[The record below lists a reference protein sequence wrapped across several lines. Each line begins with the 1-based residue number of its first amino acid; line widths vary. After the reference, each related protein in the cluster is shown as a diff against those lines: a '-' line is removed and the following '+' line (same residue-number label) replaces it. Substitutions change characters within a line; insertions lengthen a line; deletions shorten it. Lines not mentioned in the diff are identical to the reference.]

1 MIERRGFGRSYG
13 HYNSVA
19 ADRNSGIRIIGGG
32 RLQILKSSRKH
43 PEEIRQGDCKIRD
56 FVLEYLLAWESS
68 PATHPENLTPLIMR
82 KTVHCAHILGL
93 CSIGI
98 GNAPRPADAFASAPS
113 RQMQVLITPGLRR
126 RDMSVP
132 WTTENDWECRA
143 KRRIEN
149 DDGDIDGRDATY
161 YNDDAFGL
169 VFLSASLVSRDF
181 SFAGSF
187 MLLSSIAAATVNNT
201 SVANIK
207 KFQPVLPGIVAF
219 AALVTSKIEP
229 FAAAA
234 QLLGGDFVVP
244 LDERGSQLQL
254 IVCSI
259 SLVWGIIQQ
268 MRSGE
273 GEGKF

>member
-1 MIERRGFGRSYG
+1 M
-13 HYNSVA
+13 
-19 ADRNSGIRIIGGG
+19 
-32 RLQILKSSRKH
+32 
-43 PEEIRQGDCKIRD
+43 
-56 FVLEYLLAWESS
+56 
-68 PATHPENLTPLIMR
+68 
-82 KTVHCAHILGL
+82 
-93 CSIGI
+93 
-98 GNAPRPADAFASAPS
+98 
-113 RQMQVLITPGLRR
+113 
-126 RDMSVP
+126 
-132 WTTENDWECRA
+132 TTENDWECRA

-219 AALVTSKIEP
+219 AALVASKIEP

-273 GEGKF
+273 GEGKFELICKCRYNWLISLAKFVQYVCTNLLYSLYITCVSRIKSTALTSLQMS